1 MDLLLALSLQETA
14 SLPAERHCAGEPSP
28 ICVPTIIH
36 RCEDDFLKDSLFGLT
51 QLPETATAYLAL
63 DFSEQWKNC
72 ARAVRFWEPW
82 S

>member
-1 MDLLLALSLQETA
+1 MDLPLALSLQETA

-63 DFSEQWKNC
+63 DFAEQWKNC
-72 ARAVRFWEPW
+72 ARAVRFWEP
-82 S
+82 